1 MSALPI
7 IILFAGMIFLMLLGL
22 PLAYSLFASSIV
34 VMAVFTGLPLWQM
47 VQTMFSGINSFVLT
61 AIPFFMLAGNLMNSG
76 KLTDKLIDLSS
87 TVVGHLRG
95 GLAHIN
101 ILVSLLFGGIS
112 GSAVADASG
121 VGAILIPAMEKK
133 GYSKSFTVTVT
144 ACSSVLG
151 QIIPPSLIMIIY
163 ASTSGASVQALFIA
177 GIIPG
182 ILLAASMMAV
192 SYYYAVKYDFPR
204 EEKKT
209 FRDFLHEFK
218 RSFLVLLMPIIII
231 GGVLSG
237 ACTATES
244 AVIAVVYSL
253 FITLFIEKTLRPKD
267 LIPIFIQTAK
277 GTATTLF
284 CIAGAAAFGY
294 LMAYFRINDF
304 VHQLMLSLSMTKSGY
319 ILFCIILFFILGC
332 FMDATPAI
340 CIFVPIVVPLGIE
353 LGLHPIHL
361 SMIISLLL
369 AIGMVTPPYGLCLL
383 IDCQISGIAPQKT
396 FKDLGIMLG
405 AVMFT
410 LVVILFLPDLILWL
424 PRLIV
429 PKYM

>member
-1 MSALPI
+1 
-7 IILFAGMIFLMLLGL
+7 MIFLMLLGL

-47 VQTMFSGINSFVLT
+47 VQKMFSGINSFVLT

-151 QIIPPSLIMIIY
+151 QIIPPSL
-163 ASTSGASVQALFIA
+163 IA

-405 AVMFT
+405 AVIFT

>member
-47 VQTMFSGINSFVLT
+47 VQKMFSGINSFVLT

-209 FRDFLHEFK
+209 FRDFLHELK

-361 SMIISLLL
+361 GMIISLLL